1 MRRVAQDDSFSLMPS
16 KNCQRMTEHLQFPTP
31 VPDLIGDLIGDPGFC
46 PHVSSQMEGRKRKIL
61 DPRSGRG

>member
-1 MRRVAQDDSFSLMPS
+1 MIIASPPCLPTVNGFDSRLSLLS
-16 KNCQRMTEHLQFPTP
+16 SPTF
-31 VPDLIGDLIGDPGFC
+31 VIGDPGFC